1 MMTSLPK
8 SCPKIVKPNT
18 CIAEDTCIAVTS
30 AGLMVPKVKIAAG
43 SENGWI
49 TPENLVEILQSFS
62 NWRARLDLHTR
73 GERKVVEETQ
83 EGEVQQQQV

>member
-49 TPENLVEILQSFS
+49 TPENLVEILQSFP